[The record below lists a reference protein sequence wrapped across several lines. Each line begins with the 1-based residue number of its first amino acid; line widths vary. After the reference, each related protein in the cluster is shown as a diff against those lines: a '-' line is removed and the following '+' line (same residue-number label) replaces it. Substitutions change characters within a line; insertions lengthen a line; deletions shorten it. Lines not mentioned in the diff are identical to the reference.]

1 MMDLTPAKVFKS
13 AAFEPSE
20 EELSTRVPTKRKGKV
35 ITRKLIYSDD
45 EEEEEEKEEEE
56 KEEEK
61 EKGRKSNE
69 HRTLKDLSDSEDE
82 LPDVSHF
89 LKKPATRG
97 KVTAKV
103 SIYLPYSRCERP

>member
-1 MMDLTPAKVFKS
+1 MMDLTPAKVFRS

-20 EELSTRVPTKRKGKV
+20 EEFSTRVRTKRKGKV

-45 EEEEEEKEEEE
+45 EEEEEEEEEEE
-56 KEEEK
+56 KEK
-61 EKGRKSNE
+61 EKGRKGNQ
-69 HRTLKDLSDSEDE
+69 HRTLKDLSDSDDE